1 MIKRIILAIV
11 SGALLA
17 LAFPPFDMGFIAW
30 FGYVPLLYALNDK
43 DGGRLKGLVTGFVFG
58 LSFFLG
64 TVYWVI
70 HSMYYYG
77 GVPYTISTLVMLL
90 LVVYLSIYPAI
101 FGLVLSL
108 TARQDKVFRLIA
120 VPALWVA
127 LEYARG
133 YLFTGLPWVLT
144 GYTQASYIPVIQIAD
159 TTGVWGVSFLV
170 LIVNMAVLYNI
181 EYLLKKT
188 RSLPLRESVIALAL
202 LVSIVAY
209 GLARTRQVDNDVR
222 LWNTMRVGIAQGS
235 IDQSLKWDPSYQ
247 RATIDIYRDLSLSAG
262 KMGARLIVWPE
273 AAIPFYFEP
282 DKIRDGLIGEISRA
296 TGSFILTGSPS
307 YSYNPTAERIDYFNS
322 AFLLSPA
329 GESIGKYDKVHL
341 VPFGEY
347 VPLKKILP
355 FVKKLTAGIGDYSEG
370 PGPLP
375 INFEGGSIGTL
386 VCFESIF
393 PELAAGF
400 VRNGATVLVNITN
413 DAWFGTT
420 SAPYQHF
427 QMSIFRAVENKV
439 FVLRSANTGISGVI
453 DPVGRVRQKTGLF
466 KRDFMVDT
474 VGLKRGAPTFY
485 TLRGDVFA
493 FGCMG
498 MAALFTISAVT
509 TRRK

>member
-30 FGYVPLLYALNDK
+30 FGYVPFLYALDDK
-43 DGGRLKGLVTGFVFG
+43 DGGRLKGLITGFVFG

-77 GVPYTISTLVMLL
+77 GVPYTTSALVMLL
-90 LVVYLSIYPAI
+90 LVVYLSVYPAV
-101 FGLVLSL
+101 FGLVFSL
-108 TARQDKVFRLIA
+108 TARQDKVLRLIA
-120 VPALWVA
+120 LPALWVA
-127 LEYARG
+127 LEYGRG
-133 YLFTGLPWVLT
+133 YIFTGLPWVLT
-144 GYTQASYIPVIQIAD
+144 GYTQASYIPVVQIAD
-159 TTGVWGVSFLV
+159 TTGVWGVSFLI
-170 LIVNMAVLYNI
+170 LIVNVAVFYNI

-188 RSLPLRESVIALAL
+188 RSLPFKESAIALAL
-202 LVSIVAY
+202 LVSVVSY
-209 GLARTRQVDNDVR
+209 GVMRVRQVDNEVR

-235 IDQSLKWDPSYQ
+235 IDQSLKWDPFYQ
-247 RATIDIYRDLSLSAG
+247 RATLDIYRALSLSAG
-262 KMGARLIVWPE
+262 KMGASLIVWPE

-282 DKIRDGLIGEISRA
+282 DKVRDGLIGDITRE

-307 YSYNPTAERIDYFNS
+307 YSYNPTTDRIDYFNS
-322 AFLLSPA
+322 AFLLSPK

-347 VPLKKILP
+347 VPLKKFLP
-355 FVKKLTAGIGDYSEG
+355 FVKKLTAGIGDFSVG
-370 PGPLP
+370 PGPVP
-375 INFEGGSIGTL
+375 IDFEGGSIGTL

-393 PELAAGF
+393 PELSAGS
-400 VRNGATVLVNITN
+400 VRNGATLLVNITN

-466 KRDFMVDT
+466 KRDIIVDT
-474 VGLKRGAPTFY
+474 IGLKRSLPTFY
-485 TLRGDVFA
+485 TERGDVFA
-493 FGCMG
+493 FGCLG
-498 MAALFTISAVT
+498 MAALFIISAAT